1 MPWMHDIMDFRAVVF
16 IAFTVFVYVLFVTQA
31 IAFEATLKEVR
42 RAILVPTVIAIL
54 PLVAFLYMFHAASLQ
69 PTNEV
74 FWSPEAITGLIA
86 GWSAFIWLF
95 PALWRLQRVVFPR
108 LQKKYGLTKREY
120 RELGKLTIFNKKK
133 IIETWQNRLR

>member
-1 MPWMHDIMDFRAVVF
+1 MRDVMDFRTVVL
-16 IAFTVFVYVLFVTQA
+16 IALTVFVYVLFATQA
-31 IAFEATLKEVR
+31 IAFETTLRELR
-42 RAILVPTVIAIL
+42 RAILVPTVVAIL
-54 PLVAFLYMFHAASLQ
+54 LLAAFLYMFHAASLQ

-86 GWSAFIWLF
+86 VWSAFIWLL

-120 RELGKLTIFNKKK
+120 RELGKLTIINKKK
-133 IIETWQNRLR
+133 IIEMWENRLR

>member
-1 MPWMHDIMDFRAVVF
+1 MDFDTVVF
-16 IAFTVFVYVLFVTQA
+16 IIMTVFVYVFFATQA

-42 RAILVPTVIAIL
+42 RAVLIPTVIAIL

-69 PTNEV
+69 PTNKV

-86 GWSAFIWLF
+86 LWSTSIWLF
-95 PALWRLQRVVFPR
+95 TASLRLHRVVFPR

-120 RELGKLTIFNKKK
+120 RELGKLTIINKKK
-133 IIETWQNRLR
+133 IIEMWENRLR

>member
-1 MPWMHDIMDFRAVVF
+1 MDFDTVVF
-16 IAFTVFVYVLFVTQA
+16 IILTVFVYASFATQA
-31 IAFEATLKEVR
+31 IAFETTLRELR
-42 RAILVPTVIAIL
+42 RAVLIPTVIAIL

-86 GWSAFIWLF
+86 VWSAFIWLL
-95 PALWRLQRVVFPR
+95 PAVWRLKRVVFPR

-133 IIETWQNRLR
+133 IIEMWENRLR